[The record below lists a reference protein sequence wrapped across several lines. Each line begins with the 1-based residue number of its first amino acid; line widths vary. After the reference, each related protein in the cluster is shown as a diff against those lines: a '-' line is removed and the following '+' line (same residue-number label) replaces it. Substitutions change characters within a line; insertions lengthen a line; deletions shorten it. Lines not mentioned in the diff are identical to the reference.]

1 MTTLQV
7 LCRYEDDPSVGNFWV
22 TMDELANALSALQTT
37 VPDGA
42 DDAQD
47 DAPPPKYSTYKWR
60 VEAIGGHHDNWTYA
74 ALYACDAIPVSGDT
88 HKRVL
93 DALAAM
99 TTRAER
105 AERLIEDLT
114 PGGSE
119 FHGSP
124 ARCAEFVRNRM
135 AGVIEQVKLRQAAEA
150 KLETAITRAGQFE
163 ARLDDAQMDIARLCG
178 LLRGVRYVNTVG
190 DIQRLVRA
198 CEAVEARWGIKP
210 QAVQP

>member
-1 MTTLQV
+1 MVVHVAGGFEGRGEIRRRLAGWEATAGGETVTSTTMQIEYPA
-7 LCRYEDDPSVGNFWV
+7 CAGQRGAGTYCEDCDCTGMVYVPECVA
-22 TMDELANALSALQTT
+22 DELAT
-37 VPDGA
+37 VRELA
-42 DDAQD
+42 DMAQ
-47 DAPPPKYSTYKWR
+47 A
-60 VEAIGGHHDNWTYA
+60 
-74 ALYACDAIPVSGDT
+74 
-88 HKRVL
+88 
-93 DALAAM
+93 ALAAM

-105 AERLIEDLT
+105 AERLLEDLT

-198 CEAVEARWGIKP
+198 CEAVEARWGIEP